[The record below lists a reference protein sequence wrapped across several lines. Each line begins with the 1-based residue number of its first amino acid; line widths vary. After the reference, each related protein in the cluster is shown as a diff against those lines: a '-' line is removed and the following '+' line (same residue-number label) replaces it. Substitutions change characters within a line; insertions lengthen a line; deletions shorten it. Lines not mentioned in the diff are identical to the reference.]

1 MNAFGLAPLLLILPI
16 IGVLFNGI
24 VSRHLI
30 EADRATGE
38 KWSGWFAT
46 GMACGAFIVS
56 VLIFFS
62 LGANGHHAETIV
74 LWDWFNMPSTDFH
87 IQWAMY
93 FDTLSSTMLLVVTG
107 VGSLIHIYAIG
118 YMHGD
123 KDFHRFFTYLNLF
136 LVLYADLGHW
146 EQLPDALCGLG
157 RGWVVL
163 VLADRFLV

>member
-1 MNAFGLAPLLLILPI
+1 
-16 IGVLFNGI
+16 
-24 VSRHLI
+24 
-30 EADRATGE
+30 
-38 KWSGWFAT
+38 
-46 GMACGAFIVS
+46 
-56 VLIFFS
+56 
-62 LGANGHHAETIV
+62 
-74 LWDWFNMPSTDFH
+74 MPSTDFH

-136 LVLYADLGHW
+136 LVLYVDLGHR

-157 RGWVVL
+157 RGWTLLILTDRIL
-163 VLADRFLV
+163 V